1 MLIVVKRIG
10 IIGFMLIIELL
21 LPSLVQVE
29 KEVGYEIMRSFVR
42 SVVLVSNEMVGK
54 RISLIRRVMVVLF
67 RFIDVF
73 EGWVLAGT
81 MAAIN
86 F

>member
-73 EGWVLAGT
+73 EG
-81 MAAIN
+81 
-86 F
+86 

>member
-1 MLIVVKRIG
+1 
-10 IIGFMLIIELL
+10 MLIIELL

-73 EGWVLAGT
+73 EG
-81 MAAIN
+81 
-86 F
+86 